1 MKIIERVDE
10 LKKVVGSLKQEG
22 KTVGFVPTMGYL
34 HEGHLSLVRSSR
46 QDNDIT
52 IMSIFVNPVQF
63 GPSEDFEKYPRDIEG
78 DSRKAGE
85 AGVGI
90 LFIPSVKEM
99 YPDNY
104 NTYVEVVGITD
115 MLCGKSRPGHFKGV
129 CTVVLKL
136 LNIVEPDRAYFGQ
149 KDAQQ
154 VAVIRRMVRDLNSR
168 VQIVAC
174 PIVREKDGLAMS
186 SRNVYLSREEREAAL
201 ILSKSLT
208 EAAAMAAGGERSRG
222 RLQAYLVGRMSGEKL
237 ADIDYVE
244 ILDAETLELKET
256 LKGRTLLAVAVR
268 FGKTR
273 LIDNVLVEVN

>member
-1 MKIIERVDE
+1 M
-10 LKKVVGSLKQEG
+10 
-22 KTVGFVPTMGYL
+22 
-34 HEGHLSLVRSSR
+34 VRSSR

>member
-1 MKIIERVDE
+1 MKIIERIDE

-136 LNIVEPDRAYFGQ
+136 FNIVEPDRAYFGQ

>member
-136 LNIVEPDRAYFGQ
+136 FNIVEPDRAYFGQ

-222 RLQAYLVGRMSGEKL
+222 RLQAYLVGRISGEKL